1 MSMKTFKLLH
11 FNRYFSSVTSQPPV
25 GKAKFNLSS
34 KVALVTASTDGI
46 GFSIAQRLAQ
56 SGATVLISSRKLAN
70 VERAVQQLKDEGLQS
85 VDGLV
90 CHVGNPDDRLKLVE
104 YIKTKYNGLD
114 IFVSNAATNPAVGPI
129 LDVNN

>member
-1 MSMKTFKLLH
+1 M
-11 FNRYFSSVTSQPPV
+11 NR
-25 GKAKFNLSS
+25 
-34 KVALVTASTDGI
+34 I

-104 YIKTKYNGLD
+104 YVKLFDLIETFSIELKKFFFLFQISDQNQIQWARYFRFECRNK
-114 IFVSNAATNPAVGPI
+114 SSRWTNI
-129 LDVNN
+129 RCE